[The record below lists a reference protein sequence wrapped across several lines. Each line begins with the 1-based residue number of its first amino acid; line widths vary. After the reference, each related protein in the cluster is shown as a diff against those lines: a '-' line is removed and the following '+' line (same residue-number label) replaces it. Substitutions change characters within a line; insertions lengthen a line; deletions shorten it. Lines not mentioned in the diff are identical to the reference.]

1 MCVVL
6 GKDSV
11 DHVLNYFDG
20 QLEALKEGAVLATVS
35 LDGKESA
42 WYLNTHTFG
51 GWTEVALHVPRG
63 SRALL
68 LQFRPSRHP
77 LLWEL
82 ENINPTF
89 AD

>member
-1 MCVVL
+1 MFKVLCFPRRAERNKILCILHVGQMIIILNSCYVCVVL

-42 WYLNTHTFG
+42 
-51 GWTEVALHVPRG
+51 
-63 SRALL
+63 
-68 LQFRPSRHP
+68 
-77 LLWEL
+77 
-82 ENINPTF
+82 
-89 AD
+89 